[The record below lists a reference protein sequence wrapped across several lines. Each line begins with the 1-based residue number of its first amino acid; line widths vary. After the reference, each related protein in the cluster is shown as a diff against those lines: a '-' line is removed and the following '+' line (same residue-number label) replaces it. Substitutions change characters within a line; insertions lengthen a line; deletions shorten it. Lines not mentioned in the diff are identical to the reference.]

1 MPVRHW
7 LPALAIPLATML
19 LLGAATFASAFT
31 LKEQVLVDSYKKSL
45 QVAAEHALGE
55 MRPSAEY
62 IGSTV
67 ERIRKSEALDGGTV
81 KARMNV
87 TWKFPLLDERYQT
100 VVDIWI
106 TPDKNAIY
114 LTRYKLYSDNNRVPI
129 LLSTDERVRVL
140 LQTLGMVEV
149 PTTQDDF

>member
-1 MPVRHW
+1 
-7 LPALAIPLATML
+7 
-19 LLGAATFASAFT
+19 
-31 LKEQVLVDSYKKSL
+31 
-45 QVAAEHALGE
+45 
-55 MRPSAEY
+55 
-62 IGSTV
+62 
-67 ERIRKSEALDGGTV
+67 
-81 KARMNV
+81 
-87 TWKFPLLDERYQT
+87 